1 MSSIKTTQIDGD
13 VSVGRN
19 VSIGGNTTIQ
29 GNGYIKGGFK
39 VDGWLEAKN
48 IKGANKGIF
57 TTVEKLRE
65 AYPLPHDGWWAVVGR
80 SLPSPIYVADGGA
93 WVATGE
99 SGGNPTVDSEQ
110 YNNNIAKLLADIKG
124 AKSDISEN
132 STKIKALEEQ
142 GTTQRDSVNQTR
154 EAVVKAQQTADEAK
168 RTADGLTQ
176 QKALPDGIAPLDS
189 EGKIPASHLPSYVD
203 DVIEFDSTVSGIT
216 AQQQPSVKRSTDANC
231 KVVYDRDNNVFVL
244 AVTSEEETPS
254 TTYYSKWI
262 DSETFGA
269 VSING
274 RIPVS
279 GKVYIDNSDNITY
292 RWSGTKLAPI
302 GSDLAL
308 GHTSATAFP
317 GNEGK
322 QLQDNM
328 TDVNKRVST
337 LESSNS
343 NTATQIKARGV
354 INVNKLLGQENGDM
368 TFSVALSKID
378 ELPNKADYQIAGIVL
393 TFNTPNNGWQSKQWV
408 NTETW
413 NKEGNWKDFGANGS
427 NIGNILNV
435 NTICPDVEYT
445 LSTAIK
451 AVQDLEEQS
460 GFKYFKSG
468 VVLTFKT
475 ADNDSNGAPVW
486 ATFQFTREVPDINP
500 ADTKPW
506 VAFGG
511 GGTAKVEVSDTPEQ
525 NGEKAFSTGGAYS
538 KIPTNIKLNTET
550 EGVVKLQLVNEANEG
565 VGDEQQF
572 TVGTSGNTSG
582 TTIAIAFKENPLYV
596 KAGGSVIMEASV
608 RSVQMQGNKEVTNN
622 IERLELID
630 RDTKQVLETLNV
642 NKASSADAETFDFQI
657 DVSAYFTKAGARR
670 FQLVAYDDSEHS
682 GSKNTNVNAVD
693 VTIESVQTLNYTAN
707 TVLNAGGGVKFL
719 QMYKFANNASDK
731 GILATTEI
739 FLSGRWQKLGE
750 ATVLDTYSH
759 PVSFNPNDVLGGGEV
774 LTHGAYPI
782 RIHGEDIGSRKN
794 GVVGTGVIGNY
805 LHTAVMVIEEG
816 NKTPIVATRWYSEGE
831 EGTKKL
837 YETISVDYAVYDSQS
852 SEPVAEVFINDDRE
866 AQRVAYRSQTYTF
879 MKKVTNVN
887 IDGSVTLGVVVKSGK
902 GASQKASFRVSGTML
917 AIEEV
922 KTQRQF
928 SIDFAGRSNT
938 ESDHTISDTGVILD
952 VEGVNWSTN
961 GFVTDNFGT
970 SAIEGNMSLR
980 IAENATGKLH
990 YSPFNDAAM
999 EQNGMAIQ
1007 FTVMKKNIANDDARL
1022 ISCLKNGFGFWV
1034 DGKNVVF
1041 TFDGGK
1047 TVAHTI
1053 TAALDDGERTNIAI
1067 VIEPSTVAP
1076 YPGIGVAKMYFDG
1089 EEIGACYYTAGSL
1102 IAHDAEVAFDGT
1114 LGDLYLYNVKAW
1126 RTYFGFE
1133 QEFNNYLL
1141 TMVDTDAMITEYG
1154 FNDVMASVTA
1164 ENTTKNRPQAKKL
1177 YDIGIPYFVLCKNK
1191 DTADNEAK
1199 DNYPEYLEGLD
1210 GDKKT
1215 KRTYDVYAYF
1225 PNRPWQDFKA
1235 VGVKVTNQGTTSS
1248 KRPIKNI
1255 KMKFKGAVI
1264 TLLHTAEEFSGKEL
1278 EKYNDCLANAGKRK
1292 VQVLD
1297 TSLPTNI
1304 ITVKV
1309 DYSESGGANN
1319 GASTNLY
1326 NDLQRELGANY
1337 ITPAQMAY
1345 NGTTRYTINSSICSI
1360 PCAFFR
1366 TDRFSPDATSP
1377 SYGYFHAKGNWNEDK
1392 GDAKIYGFE
1401 GVAGYNKKCLNY
1413 GDFYELVAAKNQ
1425 SLDDFVRAQDK
1436 SQWVFYS
1443 DEKKAITFDVVV
1455 VSEFCGPRH
1464 RVFRRQEGGDWK
1476 ETTGTMSFDGSKWV
1490 VSGDV
1495 VNPVENYEL
1504 LKYDAL
1510 DWFQGV
1516 NTVEDML
1523 TPDTEGKPIWLQYFE
1538 SRYPDDDALNA
1549 LYEAG
1554 KKVPYQLYRWLRFCQ
1569 DCNQHLTEEN
1579 GTITIGGVS
1588 TSGTKANRL
1597 KKWKQE
1603 LHTVAN
1609 VYSVLCYHIFT
1620 DYIAAV
1626 DQRSKNMMVGF
1637 YLDRDGVVRMYLN
1650 HLYDGDTILGSD
1662 NDCGLTIPALLDPN
1676 NDDAG
1681 VYQGHDSVLFVQ
1693 NAAVGND
1700 GFWLDDE
1707 GQKTVTM
1714 RAVAQTMRK
1723 LTTADGLVPFSYSGL
1738 VKYWITDRLTK
1749 WPKVVS
1755 SFDGERKYIEHSK
1768 ATANYFYALHGLSI
1782 QRLKDFIKTRFLFR
1796 DGFYQTGD
1804 LYSSVVSM
1812 RATGKLVNVRIR
1824 AAKDGYFGIGV
1835 DRANVA
1841 TDSCYLKAGQTYTL
1855 QSGMTNTGSGTM
1867 LYVFGADKLEL
1878 LDISGCTP
1886 SPASWDIS
1894 ALTLVKELIIGGAN
1908 YRLQNNNEGYLTN
1921 LTLGNLPFLEVLDV
1935 RNTAI
1940 TTIDARYCP
1949 RLKKVQATGSQL
1961 TKINVAEA
1969 GAIETLE
1976 VPAIYKTLALRYLP
1990 KLANSGIVLESAG
2003 SVETLI
2009 VEGCD
2014 KIDQW
2019 ALLMKCAGA
2028 IKSSLKYVRITDIKA
2043 VGNGSELETLKS
2055 LNLQGIDATL
2065 SVSPQPV
2072 LTGTY
2077 RLTKYTD
2084 DDTLEG
2090 WRRAL
2095 PLLTIKQQPYSDYKE
2110 LDNVEDTE
2118 NITNMDNS
2126 TGYAFNNDYVASGH
2140 ILKIRKKSV
2149 PVKGQL
2155 NKGNGK
2161 MHLTKLSETDY
2172 TKFADGSAFDNKDLL
2187 GEQYDCFMFIPH
2199 FWYKGINDFKAQ
2211 EKHTLLSSN
2220 REEPEATFTKKNQP
2234 LLSECLFVDAKGVI
2248 SDKANVGMQF
2258 GDECMGDLVSC
2269 AVYRLDV
2276 EGMKQARYIGLNNAT
2291 YCAVFVDGR
2300 GRIIEKQVLAITSI
2314 SGSPLDF
2321 KNENGDYVYNAVP
2334 SGAKYLY
2341 FTCFRALSDDEHIV
2355 LSVDSEDIEAIE
2367 PGWVEHKAELIG
2379 IYGGTTDDFGLFR
2392 SVSGKRTRRG
2402 NQTNKTSEEW
2412 IYDKEGNPTNMPVG
2426 SLNYSFQD
2434 LLNLCRYRGKGY
2446 HSISYEQSKIIA
2458 ILSRCYYGNRDDQ
2471 RIYGFGCSSD
2481 YITGSQDAIGKADT
2495 VYGSANKVPNKIW
2508 GLEGFVGCV
2517 WEMMDNVGVNIST
2530 FAAWKA
2536 AKRPDDDES
2545 MPVDAKWHIYDDRTK
2560 SERIVQGIASDG
2572 YNIARLKHGRF
2583 CDVIGSS
2590 FSIGEGAFS
2599 TGYAACQRYS
2609 PSRGRYVGRAYTGA
2623 DERGGLVGANASRD
2637 DSYWYSYWGAR
2648 LAFDGELENESEIDS
2663 EE

>member
-1 MSSIKTTQIDGD
+1 MATINDLRTKANLVANATAVGENTAGRVGGALQDAADLIAQLLDIANSNINADSARDNSIKLLQNAIVKVQSDLQNEGRDRSSRDEALQDLITALQEQIDVLTGKNTSQAIESFNEVIKFLGGVKDDNTLTALLDAINTRVERLEEKNMPND
-13 VSVGRN
+13 VYEVLEFD
-19 VSIGGNTTIQ
+19 
-29 GNGYIKGGFK
+29 GFS
-39 VDGWLEAKN
+39 
-48 IKGANKGIF
+48 
-57 TTVEKLRE
+57 T
-65 AYPLPHDGWWAVVGR
+65 
-80 SLPSPIYVADGGA
+80 
-93 WVATGE
+93 VAT
-99 SGGNPTVDSEQ
+99 NP
-110 YNNNIAKLLADIKG
+110 LA
-124 AKSDISEN
+124 AS
-132 STKIKALEEQ
+132 
-142 GTTQRDSVNQTR
+142 
-154 EAVVKAQQTADEAK
+154 VVKAEKIIYDTVGNYFVVKENSGYYDNWSERLKYQGIGEEKSPYAGKIYINRSTNVPYRWNGTALVAIAPKDVPASIFNATNEVQINGYYVLCD
-168 RTADGLTQ
+168 ADNENISAVHAAWKAG
-176 QKALPDGIAPLDS
+176 KALAGLILSFELSAGTWKTYQYV
-189 EGKIPASHLPSYVD
+189 GKTVTENNWLN
-203 DVIEFDSTVSGIT
+203 IE
-216 AQQQPSVKRSTDANC
+216 
-231 KVVYDRDNNVFVL
+231 
-244 AVTSEEETPS
+244 
-254 TTYYSKWI
+254 
-262 DSETFGA
+262 
-269 VSING
+269 
-274 RIPVS
+274 
-279 GKVYIDNSDNITY
+279 
-292 RWSGTKLAPI
+292 
-302 GSDLAL
+302 
-308 GHTSATAFP
+308 
-317 GNEGK
+317 
-322 QLQDNM
+322 
-328 TDVNKRVST
+328 
-337 LESSNS
+337 
-343 NTATQIKARGV
+343 
-354 INVNKLLGQENGDM
+354 
-368 TFSVALSKID
+368 
-378 ELPNKADYQIAGIVL
+378 
-393 TFNTPNNGWQSKQWV
+393 
-408 NTETW
+408 
-413 NKEGNWKDFGANGS
+413 NWKDFGSLAAGS
-427 NIGNILNV
+427 ESMVIIDSLPKQNKVG
-435 NTICPDVEYT
+435 DYYT
-445 LSTAIK
+445 LETALSSLLYCQEK
-451 AVQDLEEQS
+451 T
-460 GFKYFKSG
+460 G
-468 VVLTFKT
+468 VTYAKKGLIISYSVAANKMETKQFQGEL
-475 ADNDSNGAPVW
+475 NDFS
-486 ATFQFTREVPDINP
+486 EVGLWSDY
-500 ADTKPW
+500 
-506 VAFGG
+506 GG
-511 GGTAKVEVSDTPEQ
+511 GGKLEAKDKTEE
-525 NGEKAFSTGGAYS
+525 NGKDAFSTGGAHAL
-538 KIPTNIKLNTET
+538 IPTILKVNTE
-550 EGVVKLQLVNEANEG
+550 EKGVVKMQMANAEG
-565 VGDEQQF
+565 ESLGDEVSF
-572 TVGTSGNTSG
+572 AVGTGSGGDSG
-582 TTIAIAFKENPLYV
+582 TVVSIQFRKSPMYV

-642 NKASSADAETFDFQI
+642 NKASSADSETFDFQI

-670 FQLVAYDDSEHS
+670 FQLVAYDDSDHS

-707 TVLNAGGGVKFL
+707 TVLNAGGGVKSL

-739 FLSGRWQKLGE
+739 YLSGRWQKLGE

-759 PVSFNPNDVLGGGEV
+759 PVSFNPSDVLGGGEV

-782 RIHGEDIGSRKN
+782 RIHGEDIGSREN

-805 LHTAVMVIEEG
+805 LHTAVMVVEEG
-816 NKTPIVATRWYSEGE
+816 NKIPIVATRWYSEGE

-852 SEPVAEVFINDDRE
+852 SEPVAEVFINDDSE

-879 MKKVTNVN
+879 MKKVTDMK

-938 ESDHTISDTGVILD
+938 ESDHTISDTGVVLD

-1022 ISCLKNGFGFWV
+1022 ISCIKNGFGFWV

-1053 TAALDDGERTNIAI
+1053 TAALDDSERTNVAI
-1067 VIEPSTVAP
+1067 VIEPSTIAP
-1076 YPGIGVAKMYFDG
+1076 YTGIGVAKMYFDG

-1102 IAHDAEVAFDGT
+1102 IVHDAEVAFDGT

-1255 KMKFKGAVI
+1255 KMKFKSAVI

-1278 EKYNDCLANAGKRK
+1278 EKYNDCLANAGKGK

-1401 GVAGYNKKCLNY
+1401 GVEGYNKKCLNY

-1436 SQWVFYS
+1436 SQWIFYS
-1443 DEKKAITFDVVV
+1443 DKKNAITFDVVV
-1455 VSEFCGPRH
+1455 VSEFCGPKH

-1549 LYEAG
+1549 LYKAG

-1569 DCNQHLTEEN
+1569 DCNQHLTEAN
-1579 GTITIGGVS
+1579 GTITIGGIS
-1588 TSGTKANRL
+1588 TAGTKANRL

-1609 VYSVLCYHIFT
+1609 VHSVLCYHIFT

-1637 YLDRDGVVRMYLN
+1637 YLDRDGIVRMYLN

-1707 GQKTVTM
+1707 GKNTVTM
-1714 RAVAQTMRK
+1714 RAVAQAMRK

-1812 RATGKLVNVRIR
+1812 RATGKLVSVRIR

-1867 LYVFGADKLEL
+1867 LYVFGADKLEM

-1969 GAIETLE
+1969 GAIERLE
-1976 VPAIYKTLALRYLP
+1976 VPDTYKTLALRYLP

-2028 IKSSLKYVRITDIKA
+2028 VISSLKYVRVTGIKA
-2043 VGNGSELETLKS
+2043 VGDGNELDTLKS

-2065 SVSPQPV
+2065 SVSTQPV
-2072 LTGTY
+2072 LTGAY

-2095 PLLTIKQQPYSDYKE
+2095 PLLTIKQQAYSDYKE
-2110 LDNVEDTE
+2110 FDNVEDTE
-2118 NITNMDNS
+2118 NITNVDNS

-2172 TKFADGSAFDNKDLL
+2172 TKFADDSTFDNKDSL

-2199 FWYKGINDFKAQ
+2199 FWYKGINDFKTQ

-2234 LLSECLFVDAKGVI
+2234 LLSECLFADAKGVM
-2248 SDKANVGMQF
+2248 SDKANVGVQF
-2258 GDECMGDLVSC
+2258 GDECMGDLSSC

-2291 YCAVFVDGR
+2291 YCAVFVDGS
-2300 GRIIEKQVLAITSI
+2300 GRIIEKQVLAITGI

-2321 KNENGDYVYNAVP
+2321 KNENGDYIYNAVP

-2341 FTCFRALSDDEHIV
+2341 FTCIRALSDDEHIV

-2379 IYGGTTDDFGLFR
+2379 IYGGTTDDLGLFR
-2392 SVSGKRTRRG
+2392 SVSGKQTRRG
-2402 NQTNKTSEEW
+2402 NNTSKTSEEW

-2426 SLNYSFQD
+2426 SLNYTFQD

-2471 RIYGFGCSSD
+2471 RIYGFGCGAD
-2481 YITGSQDAIGKADT
+2481 YTTGRQDAIGKADT
-2495 VYGSANKVPNKIW
+2495 VYGSANNVPNKVW
-2508 GLEGFVGCV
+2508 GLEGFIGCM
-2517 WEMMDNVGVNIST
+2517 WELMDNVGVNIST

-2536 AKRPDDDES
+2536 ARRADNDNT

-2560 SERIVQGIASDG
+2560 SERVVQGLDKSS
-2572 YNIARLKHGRF
+2572 YNTARLKHGRF
-2583 CDVIGSS
+2583 CDVIASS
-2590 FSIGEGAFS
+2590 VSTDTSAFS
-2599 TGYAACQRYS
+2599 TGYTAGQWCS
-2609 PSRGRYVGRAYTGA
+2609 GWSCVGRAGGYENA
-2623 DERGGLVGANASRD
+2623 YGGLVYAHVGCAST
-2637 DSYWYSYWGAR
+2637 YSSKVYGAR

>member
-1 MSSIKTTQIDGD
+1 MEKKIEIDNVANFLKIKNLENKANLIANATTVGENTAGRVGGALQDAADLIAQLLDSAISNKIVNSKRDNSIKLLQNAIAKVQSDLQNEGRDRSSMDEALRGLITALQGQIDVLTGKNTSQAIESFNEVIKFLEGVKDDSTLTALLDAINTRVKRLEEKNLPDD
-13 VSVGRN
+13 VYEVLEFDGFSTVATNPQLDSAIRVEKIIYDLVGNYFVAKANSSFYKNWPEQSKYQNIGEDKTPYASKIYINRSTN
-19 VSIGGNTTIQ
+19 VPYRWNGSELVAIAPKDVPASIFNATNEVQI
-29 GNGYIKGGFK
+29 NGYYVLCDADNESIS
-39 VDGWLEAKN
+39 
-48 IKGANKGIF
+48 
-57 TTVEKLRE
+57 
-65 AYPLPHDGWWAVVGR
+65 AVH
-80 SLPSPIYVADGGA
+80 AA
-93 WVATGE
+93 WKAG
-99 SGGNPTVDSEQ
+99 
-110 YNNNIAKLLADIKG
+110 
-124 AKSDISEN
+124 
-132 STKIKALEEQ
+132 KALAGLILSFELSA
-142 GTTQRDSVNQTR
+142 GTWKTYQY
-154 EAVVKAQQTADEAK
+154 
-168 RTADGLTQ
+168 
-176 QKALPDGIAPLDS
+176 I
-189 EGKIPASHLPSYVD
+189 GKTVTENNWLN
-203 DVIEFDSTVSGIT
+203 IE
-216 AQQQPSVKRSTDANC
+216 
-231 KVVYDRDNNVFVL
+231 
-244 AVTSEEETPS
+244 
-254 TTYYSKWI
+254 
-262 DSETFGA
+262 
-269 VSING
+269 
-274 RIPVS
+274 
-279 GKVYIDNSDNITY
+279 
-292 RWSGTKLAPI
+292 
-302 GSDLAL
+302 
-308 GHTSATAFP
+308 
-317 GNEGK
+317 
-322 QLQDNM
+322 
-328 TDVNKRVST
+328 
-337 LESSNS
+337 
-343 NTATQIKARGV
+343 
-354 INVNKLLGQENGDM
+354 
-368 TFSVALSKID
+368 
-378 ELPNKADYQIAGIVL
+378 
-393 TFNTPNNGWQSKQWV
+393 
-408 NTETW
+408 
-413 NKEGNWKDFGANGS
+413 NWKDFGSLAAGS
-427 NIGNILNV
+427 ESMVIIDSLPKQNKVG
-435 NTICPDVEYT
+435 DYYT
-445 LSTAIK
+445 LETALSSLLYCQEK
-451 AVQDLEEQS
+451 T
-460 GFKYFKSG
+460 G
-468 VVLTFKT
+468 VTYAKKGLIISYSVAANKMETKQFQGEL
-475 ADNDSNGAPVW
+475 NDFS
-486 ATFQFTREVPDINP
+486 EVGLWSDY
-500 ADTKPW
+500 
-506 VAFGG
+506 GG
-511 GGTAKVEVSDTPEQ
+511 GGKLEAKDKTEE
-525 NGEKAFSTGGAYS
+525 NGKDAFSTGGAHTL
-538 KIPTNIKLNTET
+538 IPTTLKVNTE
-550 EGVVKLQLVNEANEG
+550 EKGVVKMQMANAEG
-565 VGDEQQF
+565 ESLGDEVSF
-572 TVGTSGNTSG
+572 AVGTGSGGDSG
-582 TTIAIAFKENPLYV
+582 TVVSIQFRKSPMYV

-622 IERLELID
+622 IERLDLID

-642 NKASSADAETFDFQI
+642 NKASSADAETFDFKI

-693 VTIESVQTLNYTAN
+693 VTIESVQILNYTAN
-707 TVLNAGGGVKFL
+707 TVLNAGGGVKSL

-759 PVSFNPNDVLGGGEV
+759 PVSFNPRDVLGGGEV
-774 LTHGAYPI
+774 LAHGAYPI
-782 RIHGEDIGSRKN
+782 RIHGEDIGSREN
-794 GVVGTGVIGNY
+794 GVIGTGVIGNY
-805 LHTAVMVIEEG
+805 LHTAVMVVEEG
-816 NKTPIVATRWYSEGE
+816 NQTPIVATRWYSEGE

-852 SEPVAEVFINDDRE
+852 SEPVTEVFINDDSE

-879 MKKVTNVN
+879 MKKVTDVK

-902 GASQKASFRVSGTML
+902 GASQKASFRISGTML

-928 SIDFAGRSNT
+928 SIDFAGRSNA
-938 ESDHTISDTGVILD
+938 ESDHTISDTGVVLD

-1007 FTVMKKNIANDDARL
+1007 FTVMKKNIANDDAPL
-1022 ISCLKNGFGFWV
+1022 ISCVKNGFGFWV

-1053 TAALDDGERTNIAI
+1053 TAALDDGERTNVAI

-1089 EEIGACYYTAGSL
+1089 EEIGACYYTGSL

-1255 KMKFKGAVI
+1255 KMKFKSAVI
-1264 TLLHTAEEFSGKEL
+1264 TLLHTAEDFSGKEL
-1278 EKYNDCLANAGKRK
+1278 EKYNDCLANAGKGK

-1345 NGTTRYTINSSICSI
+1345 NGTTRYTINSSICSV

-1401 GVAGYNKKCLNY
+1401 GVEGYNKKCLNY

-1425 SLDDFVRAQDK
+1425 SLDDFVKAQDK

-1443 DEKKAITFDVVV
+1443 DEKNAITFDVVV
-1455 VSEFCGPRH
+1455 VSEFCGPKH
-1464 RVFRRQEGGDWK
+1464 RVFRRQEGGEWK

-1490 VSGDV
+1490 ISGDV

-1523 TPDTEGKPIWLQYFE
+1523 TPDTDGKPIWLQYFE

-1579 GTITIGGVS
+1579 GTITIDGVS
-1588 TSGTKANRL
+1588 TAGTKANRL

-1609 VYSVLCYHIFT
+1609 VYSILCYHIFT

-1637 YLDRDGVVRMYLN
+1637 YLDRDGIVRMYLN

-1714 RAVAQTMRK
+1714 RAVAQAMRK

-1812 RATGKLVNVRIR
+1812 RATGKMVSVRIR

-1867 LYVFGADKLEL
+1867 LYVFGADKLEM

-1961 TKINVAEA
+1961 IKINVAEA
-1969 GAIETLE
+1969 GAIERLE
-1976 VPAIYKTLALRYLP
+1976 VPATYKTLTLRYLP
-1990 KLANSGIVLESAG
+1990 KMTNSGIVLESAG

-2019 ALLMKCAGA
+2019 ALLMKCAGV
-2028 IKSSLKYVRITDIKA
+2028 ISSSLKYVRVTGIKA
-2043 VGNGSELETLKS
+2043 VGDGNELETLKS

-2065 SVSPQPV
+2065 SVSAQPV
-2072 LTGTY
+2072 LTGAY
-2077 RLTKYTD
+2077 RLNKYTD

-2095 PLLTIKQQPYSDYKE
+2095 PLLTIKQQAYSDYKE
-2110 LDNVEDTE
+2110 FDNVEDTE
-2118 NITNMDNS
+2118 NITNVDNS

-2155 NKGNGK
+2155 NKVNGK
-2161 MHLTKLSETDY
+2161 MHLIKLSETDY
-2172 TKFADGSAFDNKDLL
+2172 TKYADDSTFDNKDSL

-2199 FWYKGINDFKAQ
+2199 FWYKGINDFKTQ

-2220 REEPEATFTKKNQP
+2220 REEPEATYTKKNQP
-2234 LLSECLFVDAKGVI
+2234 LLSECLFADAKGVI
-2248 SDKANVGMQF
+2248 SDKANVGVQF
-2258 GDECMGDLVSC
+2258 GDECMGDLSSC

-2276 EGMKQARYIGLNNAT
+2276 EGMKQARYIGLNNAA
-2291 YCAVFVDGR
+2291 YCAVFVDGG
-2300 GRIIEKQVLAITSI
+2300 GRIIEKHVMGITGI

-2321 KNENGDYVYNAVP
+2321 KNENGDYIYNAVP

-2341 FTCFRALSDDEHIV
+2341 FTCIRALPDDEHIV

-2379 IYGGTTDDFGLFR
+2379 IYGGTTDDLGLFR
-2392 SVSGKRTRRG
+2392 SVSGKQTRRG
-2402 NQTNKTSEEW
+2402 NGKNKTSEEW

-2426 SLNYSFQD
+2426 SLNYTFQD

-2471 RIYGFGCSSD
+2471 HIYGFGCGAD
-2481 YITGSQDAIGKADT
+2481 YTTGRQDAIGKADT
-2495 VYGSANKVPNKIW
+2495 SYGSANNVPNKVW
-2508 GLEGFVGCV
+2508 GVEGFIGCM
-2517 WEMMDNVGVNIST
+2517 WELMDNIGVNIST

-2536 AKRPDDDES
+2536 ARRPDNDNT

-2560 SERIVQGIASDG
+2560 SERIVQGIVSNG

-2583 CDVIGSS
+2583 CDVIASS
-2590 FSIGEGAFS
+2590 VSTDTSAFS
-2599 TGYAACQRYS
+2599 TGYAAGQWYNGS
-2609 PSRGRYVGRAYTGA
+2609 SGRCVGRACSA
-2623 DERGGLVGANASRD
+2623 KDVSGGLVFANAYFASSF
-2637 DSYWYSYWGAR
+2637 SYQNYGAR